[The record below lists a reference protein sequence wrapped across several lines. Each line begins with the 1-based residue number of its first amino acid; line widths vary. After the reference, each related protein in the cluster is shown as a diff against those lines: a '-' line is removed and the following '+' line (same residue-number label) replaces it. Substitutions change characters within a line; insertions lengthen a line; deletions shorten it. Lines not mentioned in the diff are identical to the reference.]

1 MALKTALLVAALCG
15 IAVAQIPS
23 LGWCPDYVPMAEFN
37 MERYLGTWYEAE
49 RYFTVLEAGS
59 RCVSTNYTKAV
70 DGRVLVSNQITNRLT
85 GIKRVVEGEIRN
97 VVKGAES
104 KLNVKYSTLPV
115 PFETQY
121 SVLDTD
127 YDSYSVV
134 WSCSSIGPLR
144 TQNAWVMTR
153 ERLAPG
159 TVLQMAYGVLDK
171 YKISRTFFVKT
182 DQADCAIA
190 EAAAEAAAK
199 AAEAA
204 AIGVK
209 SAGLIAETV
218 PAPAAA
224 PLVAA
229 APAEIPAALPVVA
242 AEPVAAAPVAA
253 PAPIIPEAVIPVVN
267 VAQATFPAEKAADA
281 AAPAVPAVP
290 FVPLPIAMAEAA
302 AAAPAAPVVPVVA
315 PVVPASLPVVA
326 ADPIP
331 APAAPLIPAAPA
343 TPVKEVIAE
352 PIKTAEPAKAIIEA
366 PKA

>member
-1 MALKTALLVAALCG
+1 MF
-15 IAVAQIPS
+15 
-23 LGWCPDYVPMAEFN
+23 GWCPEYVPMADFN

-59 RCVSTNYTKAV
+59 RCVRTNYTKAV
-70 DGRVLVSNQITNRLT
+70 DGRVVVNNEITNRLT

-115 PFETQY
+115 PFETTY

-144 TQNAWVMTR
+144 AQNAWVMTR

-171 YKISRTFFVKT
+171 YKVSRTFFVKT

-190 EAAAEAAAK
+190 EAAADAAAK
-199 AAEAA
+199 KAATEATFFA
-204 AIGVK
+204 EK
-209 SAGLIAETV
+209 SASPIAEPAPVPVAAPVAV
-218 PAPAAA
+218 PA
-224 PLVAA
+224 
-229 APAEIPAALPVVA
+229 I
-242 AEPVAAAPVAA
+242 PVAAAPVVATPVVAAA
-253 PAPIIPEAVIPVVN
+253 PIAAPLANDPFVPVVN
-267 VAQATFPAEKAADA
+267 VAQAIVPAEKSADPLPVAAPLAA
-281 AAPAVPAVP
+281 AAPVAQPVVPAVP
-290 FVPLPIAMAEAA
+290 IPIAHAEQMAAIAA
-302 AAAPAAPVVPVVA
+302 AAAPAAPA
-315 PVVPASLPVVA
+315 ASPILAALPVVA

-331 APAAPLIPAAPA
+331 AAAPA
-343 TPVKEVIAE
+343 PAAIPAIPAIPEKPLIAE

>member
-1 MALKTALLVAALCG
+1 MFGLRTAVLLAALCG
-15 IAVAQIPS
+15 VAIAQIPS

-115 PFETQY
+115 PFETTY

-127 YDSYSVV
+127 YDSYAVV

-190 EAAAEAAAK
+190 EAAAEEAQRKA

-204 AIGVK
+204 AAEK
-209 SAGLIAETV
+209 SAVAE
-218 PAPAAA
+218 PAAA
-224 PLVAA
+224 PIAAAAAPIAAAAPAPIAAAPIVPAIPVAA
-229 APAEIPAALPVVA
+229 APA
-242 AEPVAAAPVAA
+242 AA
-253 PAPIIPEAVIPVVN
+253 PAPIIPEAAIPAIPAIPAVN
-267 VAQATFPAEKAADA
+267 IAQAAAPAEKAADPVA
-281 AAPAVPAVP
+281 
-290 FVPLPIAMAEAA
+290 PIAPVAAA
-302 AAAPAAPVVPVVA
+302 AAAPAAPIAPIPAAPFVPIPIAQQLAAAPAAAPDAAPVAAVVPVVA
-315 PVVPASLPVVA
+315 AAPV
-326 ADPIP
+326 
-331 APAAPLIPAAPA
+331 APAAPLVP
-343 TPVKEVIAE
+343 VIAA
-352 PIKTAEPAKAIIEA
+352 AE
-366 PKA
+366 